1 MWRAAAI
8 VSGAVAIAA
17 ACEVAAGA
25 DMPLAIGDGAAGA
38 ALLAAG
44 ALSALG
50 PRGRAAGVLMSACGV
65 AWLAGTLWGQL
76 VFIHRGPLVQL
87 VLAYPGAVPAALL
100 SAVVTIAAYVC
111 GASVTLA
118 RSTPVTVALAAMVLL
133 AAIARR
139 RASAGMERRAA
150 AAGLAAAGVLA
161 IAFAGPAVVRSLG
174 GDVDAAALWAYDGAI
189 VAIAIGLALD
199 LRWGRWTQAAMVE
212 LVADLGSLQT
222 PGVLRER
229 LARALGDPD
238 LELMFGDPPG
248 DVVAGRVVTPIE
260 DDGRHVAALVHDPG
274 VADDQRLLNAAASV
288 ARLAAANVRLE
299 HEIAGTVE
307 DVAASRRRLVE
318 AGIEQRRRLGVELGD
333 GAERRL
339 ADVAR
344 RLDRMA
350 ANGAAPQLDEVRAG
364 LARAREDLHGF
375 AQGVHPRSLTEHGLA
390 AAVREIAAAM
400 PLRIDL
406 DVTPD
411 RLAPNVEAATYF
423 VCAEA
428 LANVGKH
435 ARAMA
440 VRVAVRRD
448 GGAID
453 VEVDDDGTGG
463 ADPVGGSGLRG
474 LADRI
479 RALDGTFDV
488 QSPDGR
494 GTRLHARIPL

>member
-1 MWRAAAI
+1 
-8 VSGAVAIAA
+8 
-17 ACEVAAGA
+17 
-25 DMPLAIGDGAAGA
+25 
-38 ALLAAG
+38 
-44 ALSALG
+44 
-50 PRGRAAGVLMSACGV
+50 
-65 AWLAGTLWGQL
+65 
-76 VFIHRGPLVQL
+76 
-87 VLAYPGAVPAALL
+87 
-100 SAVVTIAAYVC
+100 
-111 GASVTLA
+111 
-118 RSTPVTVALAAMVLL
+118 
-133 AAIARR
+133 
-139 RASAGMERRAA
+139 
-150 AAGLAAAGVLA
+150 
-161 IAFAGPAVVRSLG
+161 
-174 GDVDAAALWAYDGAI
+174 
-189 VAIAIGLALD
+189 
-199 LRWGRWTQAAMVE
+199 
-212 LVADLGSLQT
+212 
-222 PGVLRER
+222 
-229 LARALGDPD
+229 
-238 LELMFGDPPG
+238 MFGDPPG